1 MMRILAKILESTG
14 ITLLFAGGAGMDSA
28 SLIAPSI
35 LAFVGI
41 IIALAGV
48 YIEEGYVWQQ

>member
-1 MMRILAKILESTG
+1 MRILAKILESTG

-35 LAFVGI
+35 LAFAGI
-41 IIALAGV
+41 IIALAGA